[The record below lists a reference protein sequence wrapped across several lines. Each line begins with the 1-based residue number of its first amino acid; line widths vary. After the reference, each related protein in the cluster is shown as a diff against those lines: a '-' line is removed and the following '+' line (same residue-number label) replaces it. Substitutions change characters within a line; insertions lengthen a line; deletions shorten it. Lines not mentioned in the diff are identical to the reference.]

1 MVMGIGGL
9 HIWHLLIILLICV
22 MIFGTKRL
30 KDIGGDLGGAV
41 KGFRKAM
48 SDADEGRDDP
58 KQLGQKDAE
67 FPEAGE
73 AKRDSDRSRGA

>member
-1 MVMGIGGL
+1 MGLGGL

-30 KDIGGDLGGAV
+30 KDIGGDLGSAV

-48 SDADEGRDDP
+48 SDADHGTDEP
-58 KQLGQKDAE
+58 KRLGQTDAE
-67 FPEAGE
+67 FPESGDR
-73 AKRDSDRSRGA
+73 KRDADRPHQS

>member
-1 MVMGIGGL
+1 MGIGGL

-30 KDIGGDLGGAV
+30 KDIGGDLGSAV

-48 SDADEGRDDP
+48 SDADQASNDP
-58 KQLGQKDAE
+58 KRLGQGDAE
-67 FPEAGE
+67 FPESGDR
-73 AKRDSDRSRGA
+73 KRDADHPRNS